1 MATSFRLTVFET
13 WKRSDSGDRNVFQ
26 RKLPG
31 RNHTP
36 IPPGKICKRVRTM
49 QSDNWTLSAS
59 LVNKTTRREPNQK
72 TQESFRLLE
81 GSKSRTTV
89 APMIRLLIVLAMTVL
104 FRWSTEAQNL
114 TFLRSPS
121 PSVTWRE
128 PFRISF
134 AGHSDSQGNSVQIP
148 SYILLQPRKRQFDG
162 LHLFQP
168 SNKRSFRSD
177 KHPLP
182 RKIQYPSFSSSDQA
196 ESYLFEDEFDSDF
209 EPKYAQDDD
218 YLAEYFWDTAEKS
231 ASDDCRRT
239 VVNQLHFPTCNSFH
253 EMNLIESQL
262 RYLGFP
268 HHSTG
273 PYFSRSKGT
282 FRMAGV
288 VSHLIDPSIETVVL
302 KHIHLGGFQVRND
315 QHGNYEKMY
324 RDLYWMR
331 MDAVVAERLSASTR
345 IYDIYGYCGLSIL
358 SELFRHGNIED
369 VLYPYYDSDDD
380 SSDDV
385 GVAGNDLL
393 QRQKLKLA
401 LNLAEAVADLH
412 GYSGGAIAH
421 QDLAPTQFMW
431 SKDRS
436 MVKLN
441 DFNRAEI
448 MLWNDSSGRYCN
460 YKEPDFRNY
469 RSPEEARR
477 SEQNEQVDVYNLSSI
492 FYAILTGRRPLD
504 DAVNKER
511 SKLGGKLVIPE
522 RLWKSSREEAVLAD
536 LINRCRERKPSRR
549 PSIFDVVK
557 ILRRNLVDHQS

>member
-13 WKRSDSGDRNVFQ
+13 WKRSDSGNRNVFQ

-36 IPPGKICKRVRTM
+36 IPPGKICKRARTM

-72 TQESFRLLE
+72 TQEGFRLLE
-81 GSKSRTTV
+81 GSKLRTTV

-114 TFLRSPS
+114 TFFRSPS

-128 PFRISF
+128 PIRISF
-134 AGHSDSQGNSVQIP
+134 AGHSDSRGNSVQMP
-148 SYILLQPRKRQFDG
+148 SYILLQPRKREFDG
-162 LHLFQP
+162 FHLFQP

-182 RKIQYPSFSSSDQA
+182 RMIQDPSFSSSDQA
-196 ESYLFEDEFDSDF
+196 ESYLSEDEFDSDF

-231 ASDDCRRT
+231 TSDVCRRT
-239 VVNQLHFPTCNSFH
+239 VVNQLHLPTCNSFH

-262 RYLGFP
+262 RYLG
-268 HHSTG
+268 
-273 PYFSRSKGT
+273 KGT

-288 VSHLIDPSIETVVL
+288 VSHQIDPSIETVVL
-302 KHIHLGGFQVRND
+302 KHIHCGGFQVRND
-315 QHGNYEKMY
+315 EHGNYEKIY

-331 MDAVVAERLSASTR
+331 MDAVVAERLTASPR

-385 GVAGNDLL
+385 GVAANDLL
-393 QRQKLKLA
+393 PRQKLKLA

-460 YKEPDFRNY
+460 YKEPDFRN
-469 RSPEEARR
+469 
-477 SEQNEQVDVYNLSSI
+477 
-492 FYAILTGRRPLD
+492 TGRWPLD

-522 RLWKSSREEAVLAD
+522 RLWKSSREEVVLAD

-557 ILRRNLVDHQS
+557 ILRRNLVDRQS